1 LSAGAA
7 ASIGA
12 GEVAR
17 LAILVYCDFLTGP
30 LRTWEGTGPLTLA
43 DGTVW
48 QGNGGLVG
56 VTDADLAAGFFA
68 STLTLSLSGVPAEFD
83 DIYARAMAAEDE
95 VKGRRV
101 VVSWLTFDAAWQP
114 VGLPVALWA
123 GVMDKLSFDKSQGVR
138 SVSLQCE
145 TALVSRRKPRY
156 AFLTDEDQQRR
167 FSGDRGLRFA
177 SAAAEKQFT
186 WPQY

>member
-1 LSAGAA
+1 MSTAA
-7 ASIGA
+7 AAIGA

-17 LAILVYCDFLTGP
+17 LAMLVYCDFASGA
-30 LRTWEGTGPLTLA
+30 LRTWEGVGELVLS

-68 STLTLSLSGVPAEFD
+68 STLTLTLSGVPTEFD
-83 DIYARAMAAEDE
+83 DIYARAMASEEE
-95 VKGRRV
+95 VKGRRII
-101 VVSWLTFDAAWQP
+101 VSWLAFDEAWAP
-114 VGLPVALWA
+114 VGLPVAIWA
-123 GVMDKLSFDKSQGVR
+123 GVMDKLSFDKAQGTR
-138 SVSLQCE
+138 AVSLQCE
-145 TALVSRRKPRY
+145 TPFVSRRKPRY

-167 FSGDRGLRFA
+167 FPGDQGLRFA
-177 SAAAEKQFT
+177 SAASEKQLT